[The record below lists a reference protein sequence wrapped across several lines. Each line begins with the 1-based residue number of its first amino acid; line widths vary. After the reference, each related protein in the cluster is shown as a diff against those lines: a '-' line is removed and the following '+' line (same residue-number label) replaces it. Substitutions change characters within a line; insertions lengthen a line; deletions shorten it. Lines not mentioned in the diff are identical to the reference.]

1 MYSET
6 EFSENVCPRRLDN
19 LPAAELV
26 VFRDQNGKDFVSYRL
41 SKKKS
46 QYSYYKKSTKLFW
59 ECVVI
64 VVVVVI

>member
-6 EFSENVCPRRLDN
+6 EFSENFCPPRLDN

-46 QYSYYKKSTKLFW
+46 QY
-59 ECVVI
+59 I
-64 VVVVVI
+64 VTLHSICIYIVSF

>member
-6 EFSENVCPRRLDN
+6 EFSENFCPPRLDN

-41 SKKKS
+41 SQKKKS
-46 QYSYYKKSTKLFW
+46 VHSDFT
-59 ECVVI
+59 
-64 VVVVVI
+64 